1 MKKAIF
7 VSLSFCLMSISAMA
21 QLSYPDSLKA
31 QESKE
36 VDFAMEVMNKMCDPL
51 MQGRGYAK
59 GGDRIAA
66 DYIMNEFKAI
76 GVDPIGG
83 DYFQKYTVAVN
94 TFPEKA
100 SFEVN
105 GVSYKPGVDFL
116 VDAACPSIAG
126 SFKPVYI
133 TRAQIA
139 DRMKL
144 MDKLRDAKE
153 TFLLVDNT
161 NRAGETP
168 DQAKKIDAL
177 VDKMITDT
185 KVQLKGVIIYN
196 QGRTAWKT
204 STTQGA
210 RPVLFITKE
219 TDLEDVKEVKI
230 DVAAEFNA
238 KHETQN
244 VVGMIEGTVK
254 KDSFIFITCHYDN
267 LGLMGKDGV
276 YSGAN
281 NSASGVA
288 TMLSLAKHFSII
300 KPAYSIVF
308 VAFSGT
314 ELGFAGSQTFV
325 NNPPFSLDQIKLL
338 INFDLMGNGSDGIK
352 VVNGDSF
359 EDYLKTMK
367 KISTEYKLL
376 PNIDSRR
383 SAPIS
388 DHYIFEQKGVPSMFI
403 YSLGGSFAYHNMDDS
418 PSNVPFTK
426 FKEIQN
432 LMIRF
437 IETIK

>member
-1 MKKAIF
+1 MKKVLFAA
-7 VSLSFCLMSISAMA
+7 LSFCLLGVSAMA
-21 QLSYPDSLKA
+21 QVAYPDSLKA
-31 QESKE
+31 PESKE

-59 GGDRIAA
+59 DGDRIASE
-66 DYIMNEFKAI
+66 YIMNEFRAI
-76 GVDPIGG
+76 GVNPIGNQ
-83 DYFQKYTVAVN
+83 YFQKFNVSVN

-100 SFEVN
+100 SLEVN
-105 GVSYKPGVDFL
+105 KVSYQPGVDFL
-116 VDAACPSIAG
+116 VDAGCPSITG
-126 SFKPVYI
+126 VFKPVLI
-133 TRAQIA
+133 TRSQIQ

-161 NRAGETP
+161 TRDGETP
-168 DQAKKIDAL
+168 ESAKKIDAL

-185 KVQLKGVIIYN
+185 KVQLKGVIIYT

-204 STTQGA
+204 SAAQGA
-210 RPVLFITKE
+210 RPVLYITKD
-219 TDLEDVKEVKI
+219 TNLEEVKELKI
-230 DVAAEFNA
+230 DVAADFKSN
-238 KHETQN
+238 HETQN
-244 VVGMIEGTVK
+244 VVGMIEGTIK
-254 KDSFIFITCHYDN
+254 KDSFILITCHYDN

-308 VAFSGT
+308 IAFAGT
-314 ELGFAGSQTFV
+314 ELGFSGAQAFV
-325 NNPPFSLDQIKLL
+325 NKPPFKLDQIKLVL
-338 INFDLMGNGSDGIK
+338 NFDLMGNGSDGIK

-359 EDYLKTMK
+359 EDYLKIMK

-437 IETIK
+437 IEKIK